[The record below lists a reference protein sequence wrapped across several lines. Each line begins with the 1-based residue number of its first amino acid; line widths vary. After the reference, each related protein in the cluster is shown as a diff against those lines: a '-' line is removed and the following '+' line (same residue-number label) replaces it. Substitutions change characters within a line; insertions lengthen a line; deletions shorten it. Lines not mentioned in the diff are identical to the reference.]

1 MDKEDLDVFNS
12 PSRERINSLQKQ
24 NKNRSFRRGESTT
37 SILINSYQPTIITE
51 KRRRLEDLC
60 RDLVV
65 NNDHIHVV
73 EQRMRVAIDQVA
85 ELTILFSFKKI
96 SLGFKQGGEQE
107 GLC

>member
-1 MDKEDLDVFNS
+1 MISNVKIFTDFVLSAQPAMDNEDLDVFNS

-24 NKNRSFRRGESTT
+24 NKNRRSFRRGESTT

-51 KRRRLEDLC
+51 KRRKLEDLC

-85 ELTILFSFKKI
+85 EL
-96 SLGFKQGGEQE
+96 
-107 GLC
+107 

>member
-1 MDKEDLDVFNS
+1 MDNEDLDVFNS
-12 PSRERINSLQKQ
+12 PSRGRINSLQKQ

-51 KRRRLEDLC
+51 KRRKLEDLC

-85 ELTILFSFKKI
+85 ELNRRLLF
-96 SLGFKQGGEQE
+96 L
-107 GLC
+107 

>member
-1 MDKEDLDVFNS
+1 MDNEDLDVFNS

-24 NKNRSFRRGESTT
+24 NKNRRSFRRGESTT

-51 KRRRLEDLC
+51 KRRKLEDLC

-85 ELTILFSFKKI
+85 ELAAL
-96 SLGFKQGGEQE
+96 
-107 GLC
+107 